1 MKQRDRIGNILEFW
15 FGELDADGM
24 ASGEKGELWFRS
36 SESLDNEIRR
46 RFGTDVA
53 LALAGSLDNWSR
65 RDDGLIALTL
75 LLDQFTRNIDR
86 GSPAA
91 FRGDEAALRL
101 VRAAVGAGRDR
112 VLPTIHR
119 VFLYIPFEHAEDLA
133 AQDEGLACFDRL
145 LADCPA
151 PTRDRV
157 SGFRRYAQAHRDVIA
172 RFGRFPHRNKLLGRT
187 STDAELEHLQ
197 NHGGF

>member
-1 MKQRDRIGNILEFW
+1 MKERDRIGNILEFW

-91 FRGDEAALRL
+91 FSGDEAALRL

-112 VLPTIHR
+112 ALPTIYR

-151 PTRDRV
+151 SARDRLAD
-157 SGFRRYAQAHRDVIA
+157 FRRYAQAHRDVIA

-187 STDAELEHLQ
+187 STDAELQHLQ
-197 NHGGF
+197 RHGGF